1 MRFLL
6 VPLICVLV
14 SGCGNRG
21 PRPLSEDE
29 RSKAEAVLRSALDAW
44 KNGESYKKWSAKDSP
59 VIVTV
64 DDDWRNGLRLLDYKI
79 TKAER
84 VEGQDAVFWAVL
96 SLRDRNGRTIEKQAT
111 YAASAVSPPSIA
123 RDPFF

>member
-1 MRFLL
+1 M
-6 VPLICVLV
+6 
-14 SGCGNRG
+14 
-21 PRPLSEDE
+21 
-29 RSKAEAVLRSALDAW
+29 LRSALDAW